1 MDQEK
6 WKKEVTF
13 AVTGLSADSRKNLG
27 SALSVMAIMDSKG
40 EYDAEFEFYNDKAGE
55 LGKLVLEIASKR
67 YSLLSGQ
74 DCPFEGDEDA
84 LITWIF
90 DNVDRLALSPTAD
103 VLIHKAAAISS
114 LRHEVLKINAVLL
127 QAAAE
132 RKAKRAAAGEK
143 GGT

>member
-6 WKKEVTF
+6 WKQEVTF
-13 AVTGLSADSRKNLG
+13 AVTGLSADARKNLG
-27 SALSVMAIMDSKG
+27 SALTAMAIMDSKG
-40 EYDAEFEFYNDKAGE
+40 DYDAEYDFYVEKAGE
-55 LGKLVLEIASKR
+55 LGKLVREIASKR
-67 YSLLSGQ
+67 YSLLAGQ

-114 LRHEVLKINAVLL
+114 LRHEVLKIVAVLDKI
-127 QAAAE
+127 AIE
-132 RKAKRAAAGEK
+132 KRAKRAAAG
-143 GGT
+143 